1 MTLYYNIF
9 SCTITHLYF
18 SCTVHNERGDMT
30 LESYLGKIDKN
41 LFIVSIFFILI
52 EELFRELE
60 KPQNCE
66 IKYCS

>member
-30 LESYLGKIDKN
+30 LESYLGKIDKKS
-41 LFIVSIFFILI
+41 FYCEYFFYPDRGT
-52 EELFRELE
+52 F
-60 KPQNCE
+60 
-66 IKYCS
+66 